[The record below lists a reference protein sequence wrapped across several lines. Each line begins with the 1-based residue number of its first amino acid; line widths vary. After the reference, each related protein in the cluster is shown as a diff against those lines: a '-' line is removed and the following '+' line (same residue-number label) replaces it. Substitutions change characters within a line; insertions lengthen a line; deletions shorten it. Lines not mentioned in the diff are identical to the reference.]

1 MDHKWSV
8 HVCSVFVLSPRSHP
22 DFFVLCVHAIM
33 IPNSLQTRRGVTVPL
48 FLAFQDLNAK
58 LAVDRLVEGGRGIVD
73 AD

>member
-1 MDHKWSV
+1 MCPQDSA
-8 HVCSVFVLSPRSHP
+8 L
-22 DFFVLCVHAIM
+22 VHAIM